1 MTNTSLAKTLLSRLT
16 PAAFAAFLQKLFS
29 TRDKPL
35 DPRVNLGPNV
45 FVQPIL
51 DSYGGSLHRAFV
63 AHYVPQELFGAHPAS
78 LVADYAL
85 IATLRR
91 VREAYSGQLGQWGMV
106 SPYTVPARKL
116 QVLAFLTNIHGLS
129 REEYERTIIP
139 AYSRLARKARIAQP
153 RLFVGS
159 YDSFID
165 LSVNA
170 TMNALSSFL
179 RQDTDGMRI
188 AVQGDKFVVAPF
200 ATESILT
207 AGVLGARLLP
217 YQPLYEGARESRNDI
232 IEEFEELLNASI
244 AEAKLEDFIARHFRD
259 IFGSKYDRIER
270 QLWLRMPE
278 VDVTGRDR
286 RVDLFLRNAVTS
298 DWELVE
304 LKRTDVA
311 LTTSYRQDMPMFTRE
326 VLGAIQQLRN
336 YSRLLLQQSIRDK
349 LARNGIEYF
358 EPEVSLVIGRAPSI
372 QTARW
377 RRLVAQSGD
386 VRVTTYDQLLGEM
399 KMRAAERYTV
409 LDPISQLP
417 GAPPEV

>member
-1 MTNTSLAKTLLSRLT
+1 
-16 PAAFAAFLQKLFS
+16 
-29 TRDKPL
+29 
-35 DPRVNLGPNV
+35 
-45 FVQPIL
+45 
-51 DSYGGSLHRAFV
+51 
-63 AHYVPQELFGAHPAS
+63 
-78 LVADYAL
+78 
-85 IATLRR
+85 
-91 VREAYSGQLGQWGMV
+91 
-106 SPYTVPARKL
+106 
-116 QVLAFLTNIHGLS
+116 
-129 REEYERTIIP
+129 
-139 AYSRLARKARIAQP
+139 
-153 RLFVGS
+153 
-159 YDSFID
+159 
-165 LSVNA
+165 
-170 TMNALSSFL
+170 MNALSSFL